1 MFGKGIRLFRL
12 FGFSVEIDAS
22 WLIIAALVTWSLA
35 GGYFPAFYE
44 DLPVATYWWMGAAG
58 AVGLFIS
65 IVVHEFSHSLVARR
79 YGLQMRGIRLFI
91 FGGVAQMDEEPDSA
105 KTEFMMAVAGP
116 IASVLISAGAFG
128 LHLLGDR
135 LGWGTPVGA
144 VLLYLAWINAALA
157 VFNMIPAFPL
167 DGGRVLRSVLWKL
180 KGDLRWAT
188 RIAAYAGTAFAVFL
202 IILGVLN
209 LFGEHFIAGVWWIL
223 LGLFLRAASE
233 SSYQQ
238 LLVRRVLGD
247 VPVERV
253 MRSEAQTVPA
263 SATVEELVEDY
274 VYRHHFKMFPV
285 ADDGNLVGCIT
296 TRQAKELPREE
307 WSQHTVGE
315 LAEPCSEEN
324 SVPPDF
330 DALKALKRMTQDG
343 RSRLLVVED
352 GRLRGVVSLKDVS
365 RLISLKLELE
375 E

>member
-1 MFGKGIRLFRL
+1 MFGKGLRLFRL

-35 GGYFPAFYE
+35 GGYFPAFYP
-44 DLPVATYWWMGAAG
+44 DLSVATYWWMGVAG
-58 AVGLFIS
+58 AIGLFVS

-79 YGLQMRGIRLFI
+79 YGLEMRGIRLFI

-116 IASVLISAGAFG
+116 IASVLISIGAYG
-128 LHLLGDR
+128 LHVLGLR
-135 LGWGTPVGA
+135 LGWGAPVAA
-144 VLLYLAWINAALA
+144 VLLYLAWINAAVV

-167 DGGRVLRSVLWKL
+167 DGGRVLRSVLWRL

-188 RIAAYAGTAFAVFL
+188 RIATYAGTGFAVFL

-209 LFGEHFIAGVWWIL
+209 LFGEHFIAGVWWIF
-223 LGLFLRAASE
+223 LGFFLRAASE

-263 SATVEELVEDY
+263 SISVEELVEDY
-274 VYRHHFKMFPV
+274 VYRHHFKMFPITEN
-285 ADDGNLVGCIT
+285 GNLVGCIT
-296 TRQAKELPREE
+296 TRRVKELPRGE

-315 LAEPCSEEN
+315 LAEPCSDEN
-324 SVPPDF
+324 SVPPTF

>member
-128 LHLLGDR
+128 LHVLGSR

-144 VLLYLAWINAALA
+144 VLLLVPGGKWQTNSRKPNSSANSCKDTFHSRERWLLPPPPSAVISSSLARAKRSWPISFHHRRMLLTANWA
-157 VFNMIPAFPL
+157 VSWSIPTLTQPWL
-167 DGGRVLRSVLWKL
+167 CS
-180 KGDLRWAT
+180 
-188 RIAAYAGTAFAVFL
+188 I
-202 IILGVLN
+202 
-209 LFGEHFIAGVWWIL
+209 
-223 LGLFLRAASE
+223 
-233 SSYQQ
+233 SYT
-238 LLVRRVLGD
+238 
-247 VPVERV
+247 P
-253 MRSEAQTVPA
+253 
-263 SATVEELVEDY
+263 
-274 VYRHHFKMFPV
+274 
-285 ADDGNLVGCIT
+285 
-296 TRQAKELPREE
+296 
-307 WSQHTVGE
+307 
-315 LAEPCSEEN
+315 
-324 SVPPDF
+324 
-330 DALKALKRMTQDG
+330 
-343 RSRLLVVED
+343 
-352 GRLRGVVSLKDVS
+352 
-365 RLISLKLELE
+365 
-375 E
+375 